1 MNFGEE
7 IMNNTTKSMKK
18 YGLSAIIV
26 SVFLI
31 SVFGIIATS
40 TIATKPVN
48 YSYAIVEFN
57 ENSIGANGNGH
68 KLDLSSQ
75 AVYKGHLAGIHA
87 NFKAWMSSN
96 APWATAIS
104 DYYYTLDGVA
114 VQYTG
119 NNLQSLANGPDVKS
133 ITPDWL
139 YKPTM
144 DASVPLIQAD
154 QVWSAENVNPASTGA
169 YANVKVG
176 VIDSGISETNTF
188 ITSCRGAIQHDVF
201 YSGDAGYNPAN
212 TIVVEH
218 GTHVSGTIGGCYTT
232 TPVTVGS
239 KTIQLNGPIS
249 GVAPGVTLHDYNIFP
264 GYGAG
269 YVAFDGSAFSHDIAN
284 AVEKAVADG
293 MDIISMSLG
302 GTVQGPHDVL
312 AEAVNNAV
320 DSGVVAV
327 VAAGNSGAGVPLS
340 VESPGTAAN
349 AITVAASTNSHYF
362 AGTKISLGSN
372 SIYAVEGEFKTFV
385 PPVTADYSTTIPSDG
400 CSAISQITGKIAVIY
415 RGTCAFSTKVNNA
428 ASAGA
433 VGVIIINNVGGPA
446 IQMAITGTQSSI
458 PAVMVSQDDGVTLT
472 NFIGTITVDSTTLY
486 ELSTIPDVMADFSS
500 IGPTPFDFQT
510 KPDVAAPGV
519 NILSSV
525 FNNKFDIYQ
534 GTSMATPHIT
544 GTAALL
550 LANSPSLTPAQVK
563 SAIVNNAER
572 NSHMSDLSSDSVG
585 YFYGPLSYGGGRV
598 DALKAFDASVF
609 ASPSSL
615 SFGGYTG
622 GAPLSTRTTLTFDN
636 SQNSAITVTLS
647 KDNLGGNSNFVIDP
661 KTGDLGNA
669 PWDASSFVSFS
680 SNSLTIQPHSSA
692 SVTVTFDSGKTL
704 SSTGWSFGYVEASYG
719 TTTMNIPWSIVFQQH
734 SGALNGVAGSGF
746 LYDSTPLQST
756 YPQYVNGLTI

>member
-1 MNFGEE
+1 
-7 IMNNTTKSMKK
+7 MNNTTKSMRK
-18 YGLSAIIV
+18 YGLSVIIV
-26 SVFLI
+26 GVFLI

-87 NFKAWMSSN
+87 NFKAWMHAS

-133 ITPDWL
+133 VTPDWL

-176 VIDSGISETNTF
+176 VIDSGIDESNSF
-188 ITSCRGAIQHDVF
+188 ISSCRGPIQHDQF
-201 YSGDAGYNPAN
+201 YSGNAEYNPAN
-212 TIVVEH
+212 TIVVAH

-232 TPVTVGS
+232 GPITVGS
-239 KTIQLNGPIS
+239 KTVQLSRPIS
-249 GVAPGVTLHDYNIFP
+249 GVAPGVTLHDYNVFP

-269 YVAFDGSAFSHDIAN
+269 YVALGGSAFSHDIAN
-284 AVEKAVADG
+284 AVEKAVEDG
-293 MDIISMSLG
+293 MNIISLSLG

-312 AEAVNNAV
+312 AEAINNAV

-327 VAAGNSGAGVPLS
+327 VAAGNSGTGVPLS
-340 VESPGTAAN
+340 VESPGSAAN
-349 AITVAASTNSHYF
+349 AITVAASTNSHIF
-362 AGTKISLGSN
+362 AGTKINLGSD
-372 SIYAVEGEFKTFV
+372 SIYAVEGEFKTFI
-385 PPVTADYSTTIPSDG
+385 PPVTAAYSLTTPSDG
-400 CSAISQITGKIAVIY
+400 CSTISQDLTGEIAVIY

-433 VGVIIINNVGGPA
+433 VGVIIVNNVGGPA
-446 IQMAITGTQSSI
+446 IQMAITGAQSAI
-458 PAVMVSQDDGVTLT
+458 PAVMVSKADGVTLT
-472 NFIGTITVDSTTLY
+472 NYAGVITVDSTGFY
-486 ELSTIPDVMADFSS
+486 ELPATPDIMADFSS
-500 IGPTPFDFQT
+500 IGPTPFDYLT
-510 KPDVAAPGV
+510 KPDIAAPGV

-525 FNNKFDIYQ
+525 FDNKFDIYQ
-534 GTSMATPHIT
+534 GTSMATPHIS

-550 LANSPSLTPAQVK
+550 LANNPTLTPAQVK

-572 NSHMSDLSSDSVG
+572 NSHLSDFTQDIIGFV
-585 YFYGPLSYGGGRV
+585 YGPLSYGGGRV

-622 GAPLSTRTTLTFDN
+622 GAPISTSTTLTFDN
-636 SQNSAITVTLS
+636 SQNSAVTVTLS
-647 KDNLGGNSNFVIDP
+647 KDNLGGASNFLIDP
-661 KTGDLGNA
+661 KTGDLGFA

-680 SNSLTIQPHSSA
+680 SDSLTIQPHSTA
-692 SVTVTFDSGKTL
+692 SVTVTFDSGRTL
-704 SSTGWSFGYVEASYG
+704 SFTGWSFGYVEASYG

-746 LYDSTPLQST
+746 LFDSTPVQST
-756 YPQYVNGLTI
+756 YPQYVNGLTA